1 MTQRVDYDRVAASYN
16 TRYDSNNYSGVEQA
30 VAEFVEAPPARH
42 YRVVEVGCGTGHWLR
57 RLRESNVA
65 VSGLDPSAAMLQI
78 ARESVP
84 GRLIRARAEAL
95 PCGNAS
101 VDRLFCVN
109 ALHHFLDPA
118 AFSREARRVLRK
130 DGGVLTIGL
139 DPHTRQDSWWV
150 YDYFPSALTEDRRRY
165 LPTHQI
171 RELLKAAG
179 FVECET
185 RLVQHLPL
193 ELSVSEARAGGFLE
207 RTSKSQLMVIS
218 DSEYEDGL
226 KRIEAAGSDSD
237 ARILR
242 SDLRLFATVGWVRN

>member
-30 VAEFVEAPPARH
+30 VAEFVGGPPAQH
-42 YRVVEVGCGTGHWLR
+42 YRVVEIGCGTGHWLR
-57 RLRESNVA
+57 RLRESKVVA
-65 VSGLDPSAAMLQI
+65 FGLDPSAAMLRI
-78 ARESVP
+78 AREWVP
-84 GRLIRARAEAL
+84 GHLIRARAEAL

-109 ALHHFLDPA
+109 ALHHFSDPA
-118 AFSREARRVLRK
+118 AFSLEAKRVLRK

-139 DPHTRQDSWWV
+139 DPHTRQDWWWV
-150 YDYFPSALTEDRRRY
+150 YDYFPSALTEDLRRY

-179 FVECET
+179 FAECET
-185 RLVQHLPL
+185 RLIQHLPRDM
-193 ELSVSEARAGGFLE
+193 SVSDARAGGFLE

-218 DSEYEDGL
+218 DAEYEDGL
-226 KRIEAAGSDSD
+226 KRINAAGRDD
-237 ARILR
+237 GAKILR
-242 SDLRLFATVGWVRN
+242 SDLRLFATVAWVRD